1 MEETISTTVEAPQEQ
16 TTPEVAENQTID
28 AVEETT
34 QPDATQ
40 ESEKVEA
47 EATESVEGMDAPKE
61 PEKNWEQIAKDNQA
75 SFTRVSQELAE
86 LKKQMADSKP
96 KIVQEGKIN
105 PEFEQKYKFE
115 VDNREFLAYDQLARQ
130 LEPEQRAIVENLLT
144 EAQRLYNPNNNS
156 AYEQRMAQVKDY
168 FRSDLV
174 ESIARDKMQQLS
186 QIKEKFNSALAAD
199 KQERANKVAQT
210 IEAVPEL
217 NELVAPESENFSQ
230 DVFDIV
236 KTIFDYTGNL
246 DVESTTKAVQKI
258 KELGVKEYI
267 AKQQAEQVKAKANVP
282 VGSNVVQ
289 NQGDGLPTADDLRN
303 DAGLYIK
310 TVKKLGGNDQMK
322 QREIM
327 GKLDA
332 ILMKG

>member
-1 MEETISTTVEAPQEQ
+1 MEETISTTVETFQEQ
-16 TTPEVAENQTID
+16 TTPDVAENQTI
-28 AVEETT
+28 ETT
-34 QPDATQ
+34 ENISDVQPDATQ

-47 EATESVEGMDAPKE
+47 ETTESVEGEDAPKE
-61 PEKNWEQIAKDNQA
+61 PVKNWEQIAKDNQA

-86 LKKQMADSKP
+86 LKKQIADNKP

-105 PEFEQKYKFE
+105 PEFEQQYKFE

-144 EAQRLYNPNNNS
+144 EAQRLYNPTNNS

-174 ESIARDKMQQLS
+174 ESIAKEKMQSLN
-186 QIKEKFNSALAAD
+186 QIKEKFDGALAQY
-199 KQERANKVAQT
+199 KQERAQEVANT
-210 IEAVPEL
+210 IESVPEL

-267 AKQQAEQVKAKANVP
+267 AKQQAEQAKAKANVP
-282 VGSNVVQ
+282 VGSNVVETKTPIITAEMASKNYQ
-289 NQGDGLPTADDLRN
+289 KYIDDFMKKGLTFN
-303 DAGLYIK
+303 DAMNK
-310 TVKKLGGNDQMK
+310 VD
-322 QREIM
+322 EI
-327 GKLDA
+327 
-332 ILMKG
+332 IMKGQ